1 MFNEMITVS
10 RAGSEIGKY
19 LESDLLMLIAQKQV
33 LPTDHYWKAGM
44 ADWALISDLLAA
56 RKAAER
62 QAKAASDAE
71 AARLKKEQDAAAKA
85 KKAAQEAALEA
96 EVKARME
103 RLAFHCH
110 CCKANFPT
118 PYNPEPEAGDGAV
131 EIFLGS
137 LLIFIPVFGWIFM
150 PYVILRGFA
159 KIIASRVKS
168 PHCPSCRSTS
178 FSRAE
183 GSDKPVFQS

>member
-1 MFNEMITVS
+1 MSNEMITVS

-19 LESDLLMLIAQKQV
+19 LEADLLMLIEQKQV
-33 LPTDHYWKAGM
+33 LPTDHYWKPGM
-44 ADWALISDLLAA
+44 TAWALISDLLAA
-56 RKAAER
+56 RKAAEL
-62 QAKAASDAE
+62 QAKAAADAE
-71 AARLKKEQDAAAKA
+71 AARLKKEQADVAKAMKAEQDAAF
-85 KKAAQEAALEA
+85 EA

-103 RLAFHCH
+103 RMAFHCH
-110 CCKANFPT
+110 CCKATFPL

-137 LLIFIPVFGWIFM
+137 LLVFIPIIGWIFM

-168 PHCPSCRSTS
+168 PHCPSCRSTN

-183 GSDKPVFQS
+183 GSDKPVFKS